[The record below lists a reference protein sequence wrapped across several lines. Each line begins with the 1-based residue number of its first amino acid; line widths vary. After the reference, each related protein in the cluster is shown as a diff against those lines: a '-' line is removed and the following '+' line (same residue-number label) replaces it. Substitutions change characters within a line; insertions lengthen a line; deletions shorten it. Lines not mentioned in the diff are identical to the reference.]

1 MSSEALFQQFEG
13 LEIPLLKKKNPTK
26 KNKTKRQ
33 ENLLHFSLF
42 PSISII
48 TILFYYYNGWDTHT
62 QEVKNNLVN
71 SQPALLKQNE
81 ISFNLNKTSRL
92 NFLWLVA
99 HRMISLIQTTLC
111 RGRNALYET
120 LPGYKR
126 AVKAKLF
133 EL

>member
-1 MSSEALFQQFEG
+1 MSSEALFQQFDR
-13 LEIPLLKKKNPTK
+13 LEISLLKKNHQPKNQNK
-26 KNKTKRQ
+26 KARKSAS
-33 ENLLHFSLF
+33 FF
-42 PSISII
+42 IISFN
-48 TILFYYYNGWDTHT
+48 FYYYHLMAGTHTT

-120 LPGYKR
+120 LLGYKR